1 MNTTMKHFVAVAL
14 VALAATTAQAHSW
27 RINNDVT
34 KAPDFIDLNAAM
46 ASENVADGDT
56 LYLDAGA
63 NLSAEQNVTKQ
74 VTIIGVGY
82 DATLPY
88 GFSTISGA
96 FNLKKAGIKAEGL
109 NITSTT
115 TIAADYV
122 TLERCRTYR
131 IIASGTCQY
140 ATIRQCYARC
150 DQAGGTIVGHGKTD
164 TRSAYWTI
172 ENCIIIKTN
181 YSDAAI
187 YRLYSAVIRN
197 NLIQN
202 HVSYSNYCLN
212 ELGNASVSNNIILD
226 TGDRNYCIGSI
237 DGQFVNNV
245 VGEDYNAET
254 NRVTG
259 STKTDVVYTGDYES
273 YTLVED
279 SPAKNYG
286 TDGKDCGIFGG
297 LYPYVKGGL
306 PQGHPYYTKAVISP
320 RAENDKVNVS
330 LKIKMQDE

>member
-1 MNTTMKHFVAVAL
+1 MNTTMKHFVAVAF
-14 VALAATTAQAHSW
+14 VALTATASQAHSW

-34 KAPDFIDLNAAM
+34 KAPDFTDLNAAM

-63 NLSAEQNVTKQ
+63 NLSAQQNVTKQ

-96 FNLKKAGIKAEGL
+96 FNLKKVGIKAEGL

-122 TLERCRTYR
+122 TIERCKATR
-131 IIASGTCQY
+131 IYGSETCQY
-140 ATIRQCYARC
+140 ATIRQCYITNSSSYTVR
-150 DQAGGTIVGHGKTD
+150 GLGKTN
-164 TRSAYWTI
+164 TRSAFWTI
-172 ENCIIIKTN
+172 ENSIVVTN
-181 YSDAAI
+181 IDKHLI
-187 YRLYSAVIRN
+187 LDLYSAVLRN
-197 NLIQN
+197 NLLIMK
-202 HVSYSNYCLN
+202 SYYNCIASLS
-212 ELGNASVSNNIILD
+212 NASISNNIIVSTQYADRCITD
-226 TGDRNYCIGSI
+226 T

-245 VGEDYNAET
+245 VGQNYAAET
-254 NRVTG
+254 NHVTG
-259 STKTDVVYTGDYES
+259 SKSTDVVFTGNYES
-273 YTLVED
+273 YELIED

>member
-14 VALAATTAQAHSW
+14 VALTATTAQAHSW

-34 KAPDFIDLNAAM
+34 KAPDFTDLNAAM

-56 LYLDAGA
+56 LYLDAGT

-96 FNLKKAGIKAEGL
+96 FNLKKAGIKVEGL

-122 TLERCRTYR
+122 TLERCRTYK
-131 IIASGTCQY
+131 IYGSGTCQY
-140 ATIRQCYARC
+140 ATIRQCYTTCYDYYGAI
-150 DQAGGTIVGHGKTD
+150 GGYGKTD

-172 ENCIIIKTN
+172 ENCIIIKTRS
-181 YSDAAI
+181 YDAAI
-187 YRLYSAVIRN
+187 LGLYSAVIRN
-197 NLIQN
+197 NLIQA
-202 HVSYSNYCLN
+202 HDVYTVRD
-212 ELGNASVSNNIILD
+212 LGNASISNNIILN
-226 TGDRNYCIGSI
+226 TQNSENCINNI

-245 VGEDYNAET
+245 VGQNYNAAN

-259 STKTDVVYTGDYES
+259 SKDVAVVYTGNYES

>member
-1 MNTTMKHFVAVAL
+1 MKHFVAVAL
-14 VALAATTAQAHSW
+14 VVLTATAAQAHSW

-34 KAPDFIDLNAAM
+34 KAPDFTDLNAAM

-82 DATLPY
+82 EATLPY

-96 FNLKKAGIKAEGL
+96 FNLKKAGIKVEGL
-109 NITSTT
+109 NITSKT

-122 TLERCRTYR
+122 TLERCRTYK
-131 IIASGTCQY
+131 IYGSGTCQY
-140 ATIRQCYARC
+140 ATIRQCYATC
-150 DQAGGTIVGHGKTD
+150 YENDGTIVGLGKTD

-172 ENCIIIKTN
+172 ENSIIIKT
-181 YSDAAI
+181 YCDRAAI
-187 YRLYSAVIRN
+187 LGLYSAVIRN

-202 HVSYSNYCLN
+202 AYNGYYCILS
-212 ELGNASVSNNIILD
+212 LGNASISNNIILH
-226 TGDRNYCIGSI
+226 TSNLGYCIADV
-237 DGQFVNNV
+237 DGQFINNV
-245 VGEDYNAET
+245 VGQDYNSET

-306 PQGHPYYTKAVISP
+306 PQGHPYYTKAVISS

>member
-34 KAPDFIDLNAAM
+34 KAPDFTDLNAAM

-63 NLSAEQNVTKQ
+63 NLSAQQNVTKQ

-82 DATLPY
+82 EATLPY
-88 GFSTISGA
+88 GTSTISGE
-96 FNLKKAGIKAEGL
+96 FNLKKAGIKVEGVK
-109 NITSTT
+109 ITSTT

-122 TLERCRTYR
+122 TLERCKATR
-131 IIASGTCQY
+131 IYGSETCQY
-140 ATIRQCYARC
+140 ATIRQCYITNSSSYTYTVR
-150 DQAGGTIVGHGKTD
+150 GLGKTN
-164 TRSAYWTI
+164 TRSAFWTI
-172 ENCIIIKTN
+172 ENSIVVTN
-181 YSDAAI
+181 INYHLI
-187 YRLYSAVIRN
+187 LELYSAVLRN
-197 NLIQN
+197 NLLIMKSSDN
-202 HVSYSNYCLN
+202 CIASLS
-212 ELGNASVSNNIILD
+212 NASISNNIIVSTYKVNGCIYD
-226 TGDRNYCIGSI
+226 T

-245 VGEDYNAET
+245 VGQNYAAET
-254 NRVTG
+254 NHVTG
-259 STKTDVVYTGDYES
+259 STSTDVVFTGNYES
-273 YTLVED
+273 YELIED

>member
-1 MNTTMKHFVAVAL
+1 MKHFVAVAL
-14 VALAATTAQAHSW
+14 VALAATAAQAHSW

-34 KAPDFIDLNAAM
+34 KAPDFTDLNAAM

-96 FNLKKAGIKAEGL
+96 FNLKKAGIKVEGL
-109 NITSTT
+109 NMTAATYIQ
-115 TIAADYV
+115 ADYV
-122 TLERCRTYR
+122 TIERCKVYHISAVLT
-131 IIASGTCQY
+131 SGICQY
-140 ATIRQCYARC
+140 ATIRQCYVVHTN
-150 DQAGGTIVGHGKTD
+150 DYEGIIGLGKTD
-164 TRSAYWTI
+164 TRSAFWTV
-172 ENCIIIKTN
+172 ENCIIRSGGNWAYNIRN
-181 YSDAAI
+181 
-187 YRLYSAVIRN
+187 LYSAVIRN
-197 NLIQN
+197 NLLLSSGTYQGFN
-202 HVSYSNYCLN
+202 LRD
-212 ELGNASVSNNIILD
+212 LGNANIYNNIIVN
-226 TGDRNYCIGSI
+226 TGSVSCCVADI
-237 DGQFVNNV
+237 DGQFINNV
-245 VGEDYNAET
+245 VGKDYNSET

>member
-14 VALAATTAQAHSW
+14 VALTATASQAHSW
-27 RINNDVT
+27 RVNNDVI
-34 KAPDFIDLNAAM
+34 KAPDFTDLNAAM

-88 GFSTISGA
+88 GFSTISGE
-96 FNLKKAGIKAEGL
+96 FNLKKAGIKVEGL

-122 TLERCRTYR
+122 TLERCRTYK
-131 IIASGTCQY
+131 IYGSGTCQY
-140 ATIRQCYARC
+140 ATIRQCYATC
-150 DQAGGTIVGHGKTD
+150 YADYGTIVGLGKTD
-164 TRSAYWTI
+164 THSAYWTI

-181 YSDAAI
+181 YYQAAI
-187 YRLYSAVIRN
+187 FRLYSAVIRN
-197 NLIQN
+197 NLIQAHN
-202 HVSYSNYCLN
+202 V
-212 ELGNASVSNNIILD
+212 ETVADLGNASISNNIILN
-226 TGDRNYCIGSI
+226 TQNPKSCIYNT

-245 VGEDYNAET
+245 VGQDYNAET

-259 STKTDVVYTGDYES
+259 STKADVVYTGDYES

-279 SPAKNYG
+279 SPAKGYG